1 MAELKPDALYVPP
14 GNLPYNERA
23 RIAALALRY
32 RVPTMCGVREH
43 VDAGSLLSYG
53 VSYVSEFRRA
63 GAYVDK
69 ILKGEKPA
77 DIPVEQPAK
86 FELVVNLKT
95 AKAIGIEIQPLVLS
109 RTDAMIE

>member
-1 MAELKPDALYVPP
+1 
-14 GNLPYNERA
+14 
-23 RIAALALRY
+23 
-32 RVPTMCGVREH
+32 MCGARDF
-43 VDAGSLLSYG
+43 VDAGALLSYG

-63 GAYVDK
+63 GAFVDK

-95 AKAIGIEIQPLVLS
+95 AKAIGAELSPVILTRADTIIE
-109 RTDAMIE
+109 